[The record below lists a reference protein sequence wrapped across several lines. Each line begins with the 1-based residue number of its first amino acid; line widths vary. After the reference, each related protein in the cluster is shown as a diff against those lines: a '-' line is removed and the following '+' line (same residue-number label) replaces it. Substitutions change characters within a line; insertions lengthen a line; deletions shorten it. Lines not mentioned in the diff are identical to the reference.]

1 MLGILCCGDTGIDA
15 AGDLVDVVAD
25 VMDLRAEVLDF
36 LGGSGPDRS
45 PVDEPDDISPFTQ
58 PAEFGLTA
66 ELLILLRRQLNVQ
79 MVFFFW
85 EPQAFLLS
93 AALPQTFRPQ
103 AALGSGV
110 SPASAQNVHLRY
122 ACPTPPLAA
131 LARPRRSGAF
141 SHAVGGL

>member
-1 MLGILCCGDTGIDA
+1 IA
-15 AGDLVDVVAD
+15 N

-58 PAEFGLTA
+58 PAEFGLTT

-85 EPQAFLLS
+85 EPQACLLS

-122 ACPTPPLAA
+122 ACPTPP
-131 LARPRRSGAF
+131 RRRWLGPAEAGPAF
-141 SHAVGGL
+141 KR

>member
-1 MLGILCCGDTGIDA
+1 
-15 AGDLVDVVAD
+15 
-25 VMDLRAEVLDF
+25 MDLRAEVLDL

-45 PVDEPDDISPFTQ
+45 PVDEPDDVRPFAQ

-66 ELLILLRRQLNVQ
+66 ELLILLSRQLDMQ
-79 MVFFFW
+79 MVFFFR
-85 EPQAFLLS
+85 EPQACLLS
-93 AALPQTFRPQ
+93 AALPQAFRPQ

-131 LARPRRSGAF
+131 LVRPRRSGAF

>member
-25 VMDLRAEVLDF
+25 VMDLRAKVLNL
-36 LGGSGPDRS
+36 LGGSGPNRRT
-45 PVDEPDDISPFTQ
+45 VDEPNDISPFTQ
-58 PAEFGLTA
+58 PAEFGLLA
-66 ELLILLRRQLNVQ
+66 ELLILLRRQFDMQ
-79 MVFFFW
+79 MVFFFG
-85 EPQAFLLS
+85 ESQVRLLS

-122 ACPTPPLAA
+122 ACPTPP
-131 LARPRRSGAF
+131 
-141 SHAVGGL
+141 

>member
-15 AGDLVDVVAD
+15 AGNLVDVVAD
-25 VMDLRAEVLDF
+25 VMDLRAEVLNL
-36 LGGSGPDRS
+36 LGGSGPNRRT
-45 PVDEPDDISPFTQ
+45 VDEPNDISPFTQ
-58 PAEFGLTA
+58 PAEFGLLA
-66 ELLILLRRQLNVQ
+66 ELLILLRRQFDMQ
-79 MVFFFW
+79 MVFFFGAS
-85 EPQAFLLS
+85 QVRLLS

>member
-1 MLGILCCGDTGIDA
+1 MII
-15 AGDLVDVVAD
+15 AD

-36 LGGSGPDRS
+36 LGRSGPDRS
-45 PVDEPDDISPFTQ
+45 TIDEPDDISPFTQ

-66 ELLILLRRQLNVQ
+66 ELLILLRRQLDVQ

-85 EPQAFLLS
+85 ESQACLLS
-93 AALPQTFRPQ
+93 AALPQTFRLQ

-131 LARPRRSGAF
+131 LARPRRSGAYF
-141 SHAVGGL
+141 QAVSGL

>member
-25 VMDLRAEVLDF
+25 VMDLRAKVLNL
-36 LGGSGPDRS
+36 LGGSGPNRRT
-45 PVDEPDDISPFTQ
+45 VDEPNDISPFTQ
-58 PAEFGLTA
+58 PAEFGLLA
-66 ELLILLRRQLNVQ
+66 ELLILLRRQLDVQ

-85 EPQAFLLS
+85 ESQACLLS
-93 AALPQTFRPQ
+93 AALPQNFRLQ

-110 SPASAQNVHLRY
+110 LPASAQNVHLRY

-131 LARPRRSGAF
+131 LARPR
-141 SHAVGGL
+141 

>member
-25 VMDLRAEVLDF
+25 VMDLRAKVLNL
-36 LGGSGPDRS
+36 LGGSGPNRRT
-45 PVDEPDDISPFTQ
+45 VDEPNDISPFTQ
-58 PAEFGLTA
+58 PAEFGLLA
-66 ELLILLRRQLNVQ
+66 ELLILLRRQFDMQ
-79 MVFFFW
+79 MVFFFG
-85 EPQAFLLS
+85 ESQVRLLS

-131 LARPRRSGAF
+131 LVRPRRSGAF

>member
-1 MLGILCCGDTGIDA
+1 
-15 AGDLVDVVAD
+15 
-25 VMDLRAEVLDF
+25 MDLRAEVLDF

-66 ELLILLRRQLNVQ
+66 KLLILLRRQLNVQ

-85 EPQAFLLS
+85 EPQACLLS
-93 AALPQTFRPQ
+93 AALPQTFRPR

-110 SPASAQNVHLRY
+110 SPAR
-122 ACPTPPLAA
+122 
-131 LARPRRSGAF
+131 AF
-141 SHAVGGL
+141 

>member
-25 VMDLRAEVLDF
+25 VMDLRAKVLNL
-36 LGGSGPDRS
+36 LGGSGPNRRT
-45 PVDEPDDISPFTQ
+45 VDEPNDISPFTQ
-58 PAEFGLTA
+58 PAEFGLLA
-66 ELLILLRRQLNVQ
+66 ELLILLRRQFDMQ
-79 MVFFFW
+79 MVFFFG
-85 EPQAFLLS
+85 ESQVRLLS

-131 LARPRRSGAF
+131 LARPR
-141 SHAVGGL
+141 

>member
-25 VMDLRAEVLDF
+25 VMDLRAKVLNL
-36 LGGSGPDRS
+36 LGGSGPNRRT
-45 PVDEPDDISPFTQ
+45 VDEPNDISPFTQ
-58 PAEFGLTA
+58 PAEFGLLA
-66 ELLILLRRQLNVQ
+66 ELLILLRRQFDMQ
-79 MVFFFW
+79 MVFFFG
-85 EPQAFLLS
+85 ESQVRLLS

-122 ACPTPPLAA
+122 ACPPPPRAA
-131 LARPRRSGAF
+131 LARPR
-141 SHAVGGL
+141 

>member
-36 LGGSGPDRS
+36 LGRSGSDWS
-45 PVDEPDDISPFTQ
+45 TIDEPDDISPFAQST
-58 PAEFGLTA
+58 EFGLTA
-66 ELLILLRRQLNVQ
+66 ELLILLRRQLDMQ

-85 EPQAFLLS
+85 ESQACLLS

-110 SPASAQNVHLRY
+110 SPASAQNVHLRD

-131 LARPRRSGAF
+131 LVRPRRSGAF
-141 SHAVGGL
+141 YHAVGGL